1 MLKNVLGCYFF
12 FYMFDIHIYDE
23 FQTKTYREIFF
34 NTIKCKYISLNVGG
48 AYIKRRWTC
57 VFVLIVKLST
67 V

>member
-1 MLKNVLGCYFF
+1 
-12 FYMFDIHIYDE
+12 MFDIHIYDE